1 MAPKQTVPARRL
13 PLFAAAGTAA
23 VVLALA
29 LAGCGGDSD
38 TSSAP
43 QTTTAGVPATTP
55 APTTT
60 SATTPAPET
69 TTPSATP
76 SADGQATRV
85 TVTESDYKIQFSP
98 TVSKPGTYAFVVK
111 NAGQATHALEIE
123 GPGLDERRSDT
134 ISSGASTTLT
144 VTLQKGS
151 YEVYCPVDGHR
162 GLGMETEITVT

>member
-1 MAPKQTVPARRL
+1 MAPKQTGPAHRSL
-13 PLFAAAGTAA
+13 PFAAAGTAA
-23 VVLALA
+23 VALALA
-29 LAGCGGDSD
+29 LAGCGGSSN

-43 QTTTAGVPATTP
+43 QTTTAG

-60 SATTPAPET
+60 YAYTTTTPAPEMT
-69 TTPSATP
+69 TASATP
-76 SADGQATRV
+76 SAGGPATMV

-98 TVSKPGTYAFVVK
+98 AVSKPGTYTFVVK

-123 GPGLDERRSDT
+123 GPGLGERRSDT
-134 ISSGASTTLT
+134 ISSGGSTTLT

-162 GLGMETEITVT
+162 GLGMETKITVA